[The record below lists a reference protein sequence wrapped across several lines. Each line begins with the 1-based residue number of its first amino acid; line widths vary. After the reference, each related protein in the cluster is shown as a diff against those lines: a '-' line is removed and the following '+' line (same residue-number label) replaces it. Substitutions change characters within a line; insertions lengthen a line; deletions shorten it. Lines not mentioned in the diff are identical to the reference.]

1 MSTVALVVGAV
12 AAVLQAVTVF
22 KILIVL
28 APRWSN
34 SRSFMKEWCRE
45 LVVQAERWLGR
56 VSGTKKRIK
65 AYRDVQ
71 RAILQQSCICFMAA
85 GVFRFIRIQVE
96 LSEATDP
103 VYLALDIPVLVG
115 YWTMLTVLLLPCEVS
130 PFVLDT
136 LHAGMQLLCAM
147 AHFFANA
154 EDVEAVAYLTILPRL
169 VSALWVQWGWKAL
182 IGHCLCSGVLWW
194 RDLDMVYIA
203 FGSLFFLM
211 TLTCTLH
218 GSISLAAEQSVQLK
232 TKRAS
237 MESATTLMSGI
248 CDCVIELDASFR
260 LLEDSPQLGTM
271 LFCENSAS
279 TLAGSDF
286 LDLVTSEDRERVE
299 DFLTSIPGTSKVSPT
314 TTTRLVDSALTPIK
328 TELYQMSFTGVDGG
342 SCRLIGFKES
352 PDFTGSTVAPLRS
365 DSATLTM
372 ASEAAQGQSV
382 NKDYS
387 IVFDAVT
394 FEILVASD
402 DFENLFAKCTG
413 HFADFEKMSIYDLS
427 PDVGATSLSRRIQS
441 AVNSLDSDPPEPQQV
456 LGSFNLFGVCTMKA
470 TLELEHDPSLATLV
484 GTLRCKEHREQPV
497 RRIGSKTSSQSSN
510 SKRRERNR
518 RRSLALQRLPTADAA
533 SASPAAGPHSAARDE
548 RITLEM

>member
-1 MSTVALVVGAV
+1 MSTLSTTALVVGAV

-34 SRSFMKEWCRE
+34 SRSFMAEWCRE
-45 LVVQAERWLGR
+45 LVRQAERWLGR

-71 RAILQQSCICFMAA
+71 RAILQHSCTCFIAA
-85 GVFRFIRIQVE
+85 GVFRLIRIQVE

-218 GSISLAAEQSVQLK
+218 GSISLAAEQRVQLK
-232 TKRAS
+232 AKRVS
-237 MESATTLMSGI
+237 MESATALMSGI
-248 CDCVIELDASFR
+248 CDCVVELDASFR

-271 LFCENSAS
+271 LFCENSAA

-286 LDLVTSEDRERVE
+286 LDLVH
-299 DFLTSIPGTSKVSPT
+299 SI
-314 TTTRLVDSALTPIK
+314 
-328 TELYQMSFTGVDGG
+328 
-342 SCRLIGFKES
+342 C
-352 PDFTGSTVAPLRS
+352 
-365 DSATLTM
+365 
-372 ASEAAQGQSV
+372 
-382 NKDYS
+382 
-387 IVFDAVT
+387 
-394 FEILVASD
+394 
-402 DFENLFAKCTG
+402 
-413 HFADFEKMSIYDLS
+413 
-427 PDVGATSLSRRIQS
+427 
-441 AVNSLDSDPPEPQQV
+441 
-456 LGSFNLFGVCTMKA
+456 
-470 TLELEHDPSLATLV
+470 
-484 GTLRCKEHREQPV
+484 
-497 RRIGSKTSSQSSN
+497 
-510 SKRRERNR
+510 
-518 RRSLALQRLPTADAA
+518 
-533 SASPAAGPHSAARDE
+533 
-548 RITLEM
+548 